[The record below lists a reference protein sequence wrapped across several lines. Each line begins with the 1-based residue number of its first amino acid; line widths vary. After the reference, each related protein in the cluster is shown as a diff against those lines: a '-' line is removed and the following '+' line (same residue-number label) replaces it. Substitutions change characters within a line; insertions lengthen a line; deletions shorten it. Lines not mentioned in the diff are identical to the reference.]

1 MFWSAPQISDSH
13 HIVPRDRYQPP
24 LHLIFLSSSSINYS
38 LELEML
44 EKKNFL
50 SAKKDP
56 KQFFGSVPSSG
67 TTPEMNGVY
76 SDVRHILHLSL
87 VDICLVIVVSFC

>member
-1 MFWSAPQISDSH
+1 
-13 HIVPRDRYQPP
+13 
-24 LHLIFLSSSSINYS
+24 
-38 LELEML
+38 ML

-87 VDICLVIVVSFC
+87 VDICLVIVVSFCWQTNQTGLQIKTSMEGGNENNPWIDSYN

>member
-1 MFWSAPQISDSH
+1 MFCSAPQISDSH

-44 EKKNFL
+44 EKKKTFFLKRKIQNNFL
-50 SAKKDP
+50 DP
-56 KQFFGSVPSSG
+56 S
-67 TTPEMNGVY
+67 
-76 SDVRHILHLSL
+76 LHLEPHQK
-87 VDICLVIVVSFC
+87 